1 MKRLILLSALLC
13 SACYP
18 KERILQV
25 DYYDSEGE
33 LQHIFLYVEEQ
44 AKNEFITTSQG
55 YYKVESPFYIVDIFD
70 YNKVKGK

>member
-1 MKRLILLSALLC
+1 M
-13 SACYP
+13 
-18 KERILQV
+18 
-25 DYYDSEGE
+25 DYYDTEGE